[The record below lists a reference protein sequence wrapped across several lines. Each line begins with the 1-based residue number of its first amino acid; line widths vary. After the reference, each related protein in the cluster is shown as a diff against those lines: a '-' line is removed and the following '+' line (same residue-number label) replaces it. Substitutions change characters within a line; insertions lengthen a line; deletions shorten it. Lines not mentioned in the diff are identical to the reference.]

1 MKPGRLFNQKLL
13 VAMALL
19 SLYFIWGSTY
29 LAMRFAI
36 DSFPPFMM
44 AAMRFTIAGF
54 LLYVFLRLYGRP
66 NPPLKEW
73 LGSLVVGFLLL
84 AVGNAGV
91 AYAEKTVST
100 SIAAL
105 AISTVPLWMAI
116 FSGLW
121 GKWPGKR
128 EWLGVIIGTFGVALL
143 SLNGTI
149 QASPLGA
156 FLLLLSAMAWSFGSV
171 WGKYLPMPQG
181 AMASATQMLTG
192 GIVLIFVSMLSHEQ
206 WPTAPT
212 RDSILAMIF
221 LVVLGSLVAYSAYL
235 YLLKTVRPLLATSHT
250 FVNPLV
256 AIFLGAWLAHE
267 AVGIVEYAALAIII
281 TGVALVLTQPARPI
295 TA

>member
-1 MKPGRLFNQKLL
+1 MKPGWLFNQKLL

-54 LLYVFLRLYGRP
+54 LLYVFMRLYGRP

-128 EWLGVIIGTFGVALL
+128 EWLGVIIGTVGVALL

-181 AMASATQMLTG
+181 AMASATQMLAG
-192 GIVLIFVSMLSHEQ
+192 GIVLIFVSMSAGEH
-206 WPTAPT
+206 WPAAPT
-212 RDSILAMIF
+212 RDSILAMVF

-250 FVNPLV
+250 FVNPVV

-281 TGVALVLTQPARPI
+281 TGVALVITQPARPI